1 MPLEQ
6 NLLEAYLET
15 QTISRGLSVHTIAA
29 YEKDLKTFED
39 YTSSA
44 FETTPKDIEK
54 YMQAQAVHAIRTQAR
69 RLSAVRGFYKY
80 LLEQGHIKK
89 DPTAKQETPK
99 IPQSLPKSLT
109 EDEILK
115 LLETAAMGDKEG
127 LRLRLIFHL
136 LYGCG
141 LRVGEF
147 INLRLGDIDA
157 GVENTLRVVGKGSKV
172 RFVPLGEVG
181 ASTLKLYLNTARA
194 EFLVPKDTSD
204 WLLPGKRKGKPLT
217 RQRVFQLV
225 QEAGRMAGIE
235 IAPHH
240 LRHTFATHLL
250 ENEADLRA
258 VQQML
263 GHTSL
268 TTTQIYTKV
277 AGRRLRE
284 TMEKHHPLSDENK
297 S

>member
-109 EDEILK
+109 EDEILNIK
-115 LLETAAMGDKEG
+115 VPEVIHPLDQSKSAK
-127 LRLRLIFHL
+127 F
-136 LYGCG
+136 YK
-141 LRVGEF
+141 
-147 INLRLGDIDA
+147 NLRTSGFDSNYIGRIITNYGDTKY
-157 GVENTLRVVGKGSKV
+157 VEVS
-172 RFVPLGEVG
+172 
-181 ASTLKLYLNTARA
+181 
-194 EFLVPKDTSD
+194 
-204 WLLPGKRKGKPLT
+204 
-217 RQRVFQLV
+217 
-225 QEAGRMAGIE
+225 
-235 IAPHH
+235 
-240 LRHTFATHLL
+240 
-250 ENEADLRA
+250 
-258 VQQML
+258 
-263 GHTSL
+263 
-268 TTTQIYTKV
+268 
-277 AGRRLRE
+277 
-284 TMEKHHPLSDENK
+284 
-297 S
+297 